1 MNPSAAKKVGDYAQK
16 FRKNWTSDDRFK
28 GMYKTVVYVN
38 KWCSYVV
45 TVMHCSAGS
54 KILGQKL
61 LVSL

>member
-45 TVMHCSAGS
+45 TVVHCSAGS
-54 KILGQKL
+54 KIL
-61 LVSL
+61 